1 MPDMANQSLAERLGY
16 TASAR
21 LLIVNCDDLG
31 VSHAANVATLA
42 AMTDGVATSATL
54 MVPCPFACEA
64 AAMFTGLAVGVHLTL
79 TSEYPGYR
87 WASLTGRTSLHDDDG
102 YLPRTTAAAM
112 ARMEAPD
119 VRAECRAQI
128 DRALAWGLDVTHL
141 DAHMHAVEA
150 RADLFDV
157 YLDLAVEYGLPV
169 RMITPAQAE
178 RLGLSGFH
186 SAARAAARGVVC
198 NDHLVY
204 PWPHR
209 TRDVFFEESPALPA
223 GVSEIFAHPVQ
234 DGEELRGYGPNY
246 ADLRAHDAQC
256 LIDPA
261 VRALI
266 EREGIR
272 PISYRPLRELQ
283 RREQGSLSGLAKR
296 NPPLR

>member
-1 MPDMANQSLAERLGY
+1 MANQSLAERLGY
-16 TASAR
+16 TASER

-157 YLDLAVEYGLPV
+157 YLDLAVGYGLPV

-223 GVSEIFAHPVQ
+223 GVSEIFAHPAGWQRVARLWTK
-234 DGEELRGYGPNY
+234 LRG
-246 ADLRAHDAQC
+246 RARSRRHLPDRSR
-256 LIDPA
+256 
-261 VRALI
+261 RAGFD
-266 EREGIR
+266 RAAGV
-272 PISYRPLRELQ
+272 Q
-283 RREQGSLSGLAKR
+283 AHQLSAAARTAAARARFAKWVSKA
-296 NPPLR
+296 